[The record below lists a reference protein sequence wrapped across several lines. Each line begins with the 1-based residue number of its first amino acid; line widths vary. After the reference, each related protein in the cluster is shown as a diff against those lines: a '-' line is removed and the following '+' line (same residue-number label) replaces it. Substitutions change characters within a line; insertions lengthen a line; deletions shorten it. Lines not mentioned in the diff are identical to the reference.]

1 MFIGK
6 GIPCCHY
13 ARNVVSLLVAI
24 ADTERGRSTM
34 PFFFKAKSFRM
45 TLFWQ
50 FFTKYFLLIVVP
62 AIVATIF
69 INVFVVRLI
78 ENEAEK
84 SSLGIMRNYAR
95 QMDAHLQSLQA
106 SMIQLLGSP
115 NMKSLLKDIGKQ
127 PPTPE
132 QIELFYATM
141 EEMNTIR
148 TEPIV
153 SGAFLYF
160 ANADLVIDHHIH
172 TSKSYYFRNQFSLEP
187 PDAER
192 LWSQFTGKKMMHF
205 TDPYYAYMTDYGARA
220 SFTSVV
226 MGFPFNSDMPGVF
239 LSVQIEKEKLQRLIQ
254 TQESWI
260 SRMAILDAD
269 RSVVSQSDEEKL
281 DKEQWLKVLHS
292 GSEGA
297 LAKYDRRQAASFV
310 RSEFDSSWYYVS
322 WVDLQKLMQPARML
336 RMLSIAFLCFFLL
349 LGVFVSY
356 YLSRRLYNPIS
367 EIRNRLQSHPP
378 HRLSEHAVPQDNDFD
393 IIQRFTKL
401 LMNEHKE
408 LSQLVKGILP
418 VVQEDFVSRILLG
431 EYRDDLSI
439 AYYSKE
445 IAFTCELE
453 GARAVLVVE
462 YQYYDSVLEQLSET
476 SKSFLLAEVKEM
488 IGKQAQG
495 TIWLCQT
502 RADILACVVHW
513 DHDQQGEL
521 AEVAAQIKS
530 VLEPY
535 AIYFKATIG
544 LGKIVQTMGE
554 LNISYQY
561 GLALLKQ
568 KSLNAQVEVFSDEDS
583 WDDREPLDSFL
594 SAEEVNRIGNVYRA
608 GDYPRLLQSARE
620 FLETGKR
627 KQANATQMKSLFSD
641 VLNTW
646 IRAVETDRN
655 DLEISMYSGLFDSLN
670 RSQTW
675 DEMEQCLERI
685 HAMLFLSLPLMSR
698 SDQFEDVVRY
708 IREHYD
714 EDLSIERF
722 TEQMNMSVSHFS
734 RTFKE
739 VVGEKYVEF
748 ITSVRL
754 SAAKQLLR
762 ETDMKIEEIAERVGY
777 LGSNAFIRSFRK
789 YEGITP
795 GKYRSIK

>member
-1 MFIGK
+1 
-6 GIPCCHY
+6 
-13 ARNVVSLLVAI
+13 
-24 ADTERGRSTM
+24 M
-34 PFFFKAKSFRM
+34 PVFFKTKSFRI

-50 FFTKYFLLIVVP
+50 FFAKYFLLIVVP
-62 AIVATIF
+62 AIIATTF

-95 QMDAHLQSLQA
+95 QVDAHFQSLQA

-115 NMKSLLKDIGKQ
+115 NMKSLLKDAGKQ
-127 PPTPE
+127 PPTVE
-132 QIELFYATM
+132 QIELFYAAM

-160 ANADLVIDHHIH
+160 ANTDLVIDHHIH
-172 TSKSYYFRNQFSLEP
+172 TSKSYYLRNQFALEP
-187 PDAER
+187 PNAER

-220 SFTSVV
+220 SFTSVI

-260 SRMAILDAD
+260 SRTAIQDAD

-297 LAKYDRRQAASFV
+297 LAKYDRRLAASYV

-378 HRLSEHAVPQDNDFD
+378 HRLSEHAVPNDNDFD

-418 VVQEDFVSRILLG
+418 VVQEDFISRILLG

-445 IAFTCELE
+445 IAFACELE

-513 DHDQQGEL
+513 DHDEQGEL

-554 LNISYQY
+554 LSVSYQY

-568 KSLNAQVEVFSDEDS
+568 KSLNAQVEIFSDEDS

-620 FLETGKR
+620 FLEMGKR
-627 KQANATQMKSLFSD
+627 KQANASQMKSLFSD

-646 IRAVETDRN
+646 IRAVETD
-655 DLEISMYSGLFDSLN
+655 
-670 RSQTW
+670 
-675 DEMEQCLERI
+675 
-685 HAMLFLSLPLMSR
+685 A
-698 SDQFEDVVRY
+698 
-708 IREHYD
+708 
-714 EDLSIERF
+714 
-722 TEQMNMSVSHFS
+722 
-734 RTFKE
+734 
-739 VVGEKYVEF
+739 
-748 ITSVRL
+748 
-754 SAAKQLLR
+754 SA
-762 ETDMKIEEIAERVGY
+762 
-777 LGSNAFIRSFRK
+777 
-789 YEGITP
+789 
-795 GKYRSIK
+795 